1 MISLRKAIQWVLKF
15 FFGVIV
21 LGLFL
26 GIASN
31 YISPWLRG
39 KELMIFEEF
48 IRLCRSYWMVLTF
61 LFAIISIFWVYDW
74 VRERK
79 DEFRKIWEFYNPI
92 KKVTPGDFKIQ
103 KYKKVYISR
112 ESDVTIE
119 NLLKNGEYILIT
131 GKPKIGKTRAS
142 YEAIEKLEN
151 FSVIKPRPEE
161 IGIEKIKIP
170 LLSNKNIILFLD
182 DLQRFVGKNVEDVI
196 GRLNQKS
203 KKLIIVATSRTGK
216 ELDLVREEILS
227 LYREFTVIELEEIS
241 KDDGKILAENIKKE
255 DKKFE
260 WKPEHFDGTPGS
272 VTLDLED
279 MKERYKK
286 AGDGKII
293 LKALKL
299 LKEASL
305 FLYKETRVKEVCG
318 DIFELSAE
326 RLERHNWDEIM
337 NNLKEN
343 DFIAKDRDIIDIY
356 PSYLDICIY
365 DYDPSLNDLKKLKN
379 MLIKARDSGSLFYLG
394 DGFCYKN
401 DFYFAKDCYI
411 EALKIYPKY
420 AGALNSLG
428 YVLVKLGE
436 AEEAKMRYDKA
447 ERLYEKAIKEHT
459 EAIGINPY
467 YATDHNN
474 LGYVLTRLGEIKEIK
489 GEYKEATRLH
499 EEAEKEHRIAIR
511 IKPEYASAHHSLAYA
526 LGKLGRDEEAEKEYR
541 ETIRLNPESP
551 FAHNLLGHLLANKL
565 GRNEEAEKEYR
576 AAIRIKPDY
585 PSARNNLGFLLA
597 KLGRG
602 EEAEKK
608 YREAIKASPDY
619 VVAYVNLGRLLA
631 NLKKYKEAERE
642 HRKAIHINPDYAE
655 AHNSLGYALVN
666 LKKYDEAEKEYRKAI
681 EIKRDYAEAH
691 TNLGYVLVIL
701 GKDQYKKGKHD
712 EAKRLYEE
720 AEKEYRKALQLN
732 PYDEDTLISLGILLE
747 KFRNRD
753 KEAED
758 CYKKVIEK
766 NPNSV
771 NARTTYGYFLSYRGR
786 EKEAVREFN
795 EVIKIDPNEVKVRNP
810 LRYLNKEPQYIHA
823 NRARAL
829 IKSGKFDEAEREIGE
844 AIRLNPSNALAHKT
858 LGILQEELGDRAQ
871 SEEDKLRRYEEAEKQ
886 YGKAIELNPMYPS
899 AHRHLANT
907 LAKLGRYKEA
917 ENEYQ
922 EAKKVVDS
930 YPKNNRDFGV
940 FLSKIGREEEAKRE
954 LELAMKSFK
963 ELGNKKEAE
972 KVKELLKSL

>member
-1 MISLRKAIQWVLKF
+1 MMSLWKGINQVLKF
-15 FFGVIV
+15 IRDFMV
-21 LGLFL
+21 LVLIGGIITAYVFL
-26 GIASN
+26 
-31 YISPWLRG
+31 WLRG
-39 KELMIFEEF
+39 KELRIFEEF
-48 IRLCRSYWMVLTF
+48 IRVGRSHWMFLVLA
-61 LFAIISIFWVYDW
+61 LAIFIVILLYAWIG
-74 VRERK
+74 ERK
-79 DEFRKIWEFYNPI
+79 AEFRRIWGFYKPV
-92 KKVTPGDFKIQ
+92 KKLTPEDFKIQ
-103 KYKKVYISR
+103 KYKKARIHR
-112 ESDVTIE
+112 KSDMTIE
-119 NLLKNGEYILIT
+119 NLLKTGQYILIT

-142 YEAIEKLEN
+142 HDAIKMLEN

-161 IGIEKIKIP
+161 IEIEKIKSP
-170 LLSNKNIILFLD
+170 PLSNKNIILFLD
-182 DLQRFVGKNVEDVI
+182 DLQRFVGKKVEDVI
-196 GRLNQKS
+196 GRLNEKS
-203 KKLIIVATSRTGK
+203 KKLIIVATCRTGK

-241 KDDGKILAENIKKE
+241 KNDGKILAEDIKKE

-272 VTLDLED
+272 ITLDLED

-286 AGDGKII
+286 AGDGKVI

-326 RLERHNWDEIM
+326 RLEKHNWDEIM

-379 MLIKARDSGSLFYLG
+379 MLIKARDSGSLFHLG
-394 DGFCYKN
+394 DGFCHKN

-411 EALKIYPKY
+411 EALKIYPKS
-420 AGALNSLG
+420 AVALNSLG

-436 AEEAKMRYDKA
+436 AEEAKGRYDKA

-499 EEAEKEHRIAIR
+499 EEAEKEHRTAIR

-585 PSARNNLGFLLA
+585 PSARNNLGYLLA

-602 EEAEKK
+602 EEAEKE

-619 VVAYVNLGRLLA
+619 IVAYVNLGRLLA
-631 NLKKYKEAERE
+631 NWEKYKEAERE
-642 HRKAIHINPDYAE
+642 HRKAVDINPDYAE

-720 AEKEYRKALQLN
+720 AEKEYRKALQIN
-732 PYDEDTLISLGILLE
+732 PYDEGTLICLGISLE

-758 CYKKVIEK
+758 CYKKVIGK

-771 NARTTYGYFLSYRGR
+771 EARTTYGYFLSYRGR
-786 EKEAVREFN
+786 EKEAIREFN
-795 EVIKIDPNEVKVRNP
+795 EVIKIDPNKVKVRNQ
-810 LRYLNKEPQYIHA
+810 LRYLNKELQSIHP

-844 AIRLNPSNALAHKT
+844 AIRLNPNNALAHKT

-871 SEEDKLRRYEEAEKQ
+871 SEEDKLKLYEEAEKQ

-899 AHRHLANT
+899 AHRHLA
-907 LAKLGRYKEA
+907 
-917 ENEYQ
+917 
-922 EAKKVVDS
+922 
-930 YPKNNRDFGV
+930 P
-940 FLSKIGREEEAKRE
+940 
-954 LELAMKSFK
+954 
-963 ELGNKKEAE
+963 
-972 KVKELLKSL
+972 